1 MLNVEFAYS
10 KQSTSLP
17 NTIPGIDSWIHDHVM
32 PVMDCIDW
40 LQKKFITQHGDLIS
54 HEGLVW
60 YENYGNAAMPSVDG
74 ESLWKRYEI
83 DQITKADMQP

>member
-1 MLNVEFAYS
+1 M
-10 KQSTSLP
+10 
-17 NTIPGIDSWIHDHVM
+17 
-32 PVMDCIDW
+32 

-60 YENYGNAAMPSVDG
+60 YEIYGNAAMPSVDG

-83 DQITKADMQP
+83 DQITKADMQPLYQKELQRPYHISRVHGRDAFQAACQEKTR